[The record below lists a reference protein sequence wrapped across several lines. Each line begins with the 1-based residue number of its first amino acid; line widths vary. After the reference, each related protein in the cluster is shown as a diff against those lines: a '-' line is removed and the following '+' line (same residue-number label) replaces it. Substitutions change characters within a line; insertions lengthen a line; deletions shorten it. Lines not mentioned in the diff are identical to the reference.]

1 MMKKNP
7 FFNVALRSAA
17 RLAGKN
23 GRIALLL
30 SKLAMKLR
38 TVNWKQVNGAAVQ
51 EKIFLLGRLTK
62 AYASGR
68 YREVPWK
75 SVLVVLAAFLYFL
88 NPLDLVPDMI
98 PVLGLSDDF
107 SVLLWV
113 YNTVQVEVDKF
124 LIWEKSQPTI
134 V

>member
-1 MMKKNP
+1 MKNP
-7 FFNVALRSAA
+7 FFDVALRGAA

-30 SKLAMKLR
+30 GRLAMKIK
-38 TVNWKQVNGAAVQ
+38 TVNWSQVNGAVVQ

-62 AYASGR
+62 AYATGK
-68 YREVPWK
+68 YRDVPWK
-75 SVLVVLAAFLYFL
+75 SLLIVLAAFLYFL
-88 NPLDLVPDMI
+88 NPLDLVPDAI

-113 YNTVQVEVDKF
+113 YNAVRSEVDKF
-124 LIWEKSQPTI
+124 LIWEKSQPEI